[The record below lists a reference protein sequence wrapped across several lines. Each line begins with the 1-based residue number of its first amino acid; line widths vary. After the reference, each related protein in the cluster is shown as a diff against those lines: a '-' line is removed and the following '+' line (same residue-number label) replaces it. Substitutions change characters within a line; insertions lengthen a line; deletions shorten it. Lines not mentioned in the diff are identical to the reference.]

1 MMQDNDRLYSGKTEQ
16 SPSRQNRSN
25 QLMVPVISSQTSRWN
40 DNGQLIGSLESMPLR
55 LSNSKSPRD
64 SSGKKLGKR
73 PKIYDNGGYVKHP
86 TRGPDV
92 FGLKPRK
99 QLESIVSEDPE
110 LRQISRSRSLRYSS
124 LRSDDN
130 SKVEHTKSVLE
141 KAKTNRLFR
150 ENKRL
155 YEQKVDKYVRD

>member
-1 MMQDNDRLYSGKTEQ
+1 MQDNNRLYSGKTEQ

-25 QLMVPVISSQTSRWN
+25 QFMVPVISSNTTRWN

-64 SSGKKLGKR
+64 RNSSGKKLGSR

-86 TRGPDV
+86 ARGPDV

-110 LRQISRSRSLRYSS
+110 LKQISRSRSLRYSS
-124 LRSDDN
+124 LRSDDH
-130 SKVEHTKSVLE
+130 SKIEHTKSVLE
-141 KAKTNRLFR
+141 KAKTNRLFK

-155 YEQKVDKYVRD
+155 YE